1 MDYEHDPDKS
11 ASNKLKHGIDF
22 EEAKSL
28 FDDTRRLELDA
39 QSQSEAR
46 YVAVGRLGGRHWA
59 AIFTRR
65 GAASGSSRCDWHEPA
80 RYGSMKAHDI
90 DLVFDEGGSL
100 DGIVDWSKGRRI
112 NQPATTVSIELSP
125 RLIDAVDGEAERRG
139 LSREDVIRALISDH
153 LA

>member
-1 MDYEHDPDKS
+1 
-11 ASNKLKHGIDF
+11 
-22 EEAKSL
+22 
-28 FDDTRRLELDA
+28 
-39 QSQSEAR
+39 
-46 YVAVGRLGGRHWA
+46 
-59 AIFTRR
+59 
-65 GAASGSSRCDWHEPA
+65 
-80 RYGSMKAHDI
+80 MKAHDI